1 MLKVDLGGTMP
12 TNQVLQAT
20 YHDGSLVLEEK
31 LDAVWEGKKLK
42 IIVLEDTVQAKGED
56 DVLLEERK
64 QNFLE
69 KLRRYSFKLPKDYQ
83 FNREELHER

>member
-1 MLKVDLGGTMP
+1 MP

>member
-1 MLKVDLGGTMP
+1 MP

-42 IIVLEDTVQAKGED
+42 VIVLEDAVQANGED

-64 QNFLE
+64 QDFLN